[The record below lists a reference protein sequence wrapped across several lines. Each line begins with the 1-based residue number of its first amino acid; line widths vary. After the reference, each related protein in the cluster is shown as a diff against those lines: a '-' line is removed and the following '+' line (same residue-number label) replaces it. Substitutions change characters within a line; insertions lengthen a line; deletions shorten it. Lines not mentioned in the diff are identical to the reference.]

1 MITRNAA
8 IIDGKVVDVGRFDMQ
23 TPPPPPEGA
32 AWVEADEWVNVG
44 CLYNGNRFL
53 QADGSR
59 PPKDHIDSLKEAAD
73 HNELLER
80 LIEAKDEIAA
90 MRAETGT
97 NVERIKRLEKILIL
111 VLRAV
116 IKLYR

>member
-1 MITRNAA
+1 MITRNALVT
-8 IIDGKVVDVGRFDMQ
+8 DGKVVNIGAFDIK
-23 TPPPPPEGA
+23 TSPTEPEGST
-32 AWVEADEWVNVG
+32 WVEADEWVEVG

-73 HNELLER
+73 HNDILER
-80 LIEAKDEIAA
+80 LLEAKAEIAA
-90 MRAETGT
+90 MRAGTGVNT
-97 NVERIKRLEKILIL
+97 VRIERLESVLIV